1 VRGIQA
7 IGAIAAVI
15 AAAVYLT
22 FGTLSPCGV
31 LRATIRERDGLAAM
45 LPDAIVDLG
54 IAAQYG
60 PMSPRQCLSVLVKT
74 LSTAQTSEPHA
85 SQPAPTVRE
94 ALKWAADETERA
106 GRECRARRLAGE
118 LPSYAAS
125 AQCSNPR
132 MIAAFKA
139 AHYPYIDLIEQLAA
153 KRLELAAKIDR
164 GELTELQVG
173 LETQDAYAG
182 IQETERQRDAVSR

>member
-1 VRGIQA
+1 MRGIQA
-7 IGAIAAVI
+7 IGAVAAIIAAV
-15 AAAVYLT
+15 VYLT
-22 FGTLSPCGV
+22 FGTLSPCGM

-45 LPDAIVDLG
+45 LPDTIVDLG

-60 PMSPRQCLSVLVKT
+60 AMSPRRCLGVLATT
-74 LSTAQTSEPHA
+74 LSTARTSGQRT
-85 SQPAPTVRE
+85 SQPAPTVQE
-94 ALKWAADETERA
+94 ALKWAAGETERA

-132 MIAAFKA
+132 MIQAFKA
-139 AHYPYIDLIEQLAA
+139 AHYPYMDLIEQLAA

-164 GELTELQVG
+164 GELTELQVR
-173 LETQDAYAG
+173 LETQEAYAG
-182 IQETERQRDAVSR
+182 IQETERQRDGVSR